1 MSCDSSPNRHATK
14 HFRKTRHPIIEGYD
28 PPEGWGWCYVDE
40 ISLDLVAFWPA
51 GTLSMP
57 APSTPRDTDRFRDRH
72 WAIIRRIERLT
83 SAYDLALERGL
94 LALSAELKTK
104 P

>member
-1 MSCDSSPNRHATK
+1 MQRPQTSFLFDLDGT

-40 ISLDLVAFWPA
+40 ISLDLVAFWPT

-57 APSTPRDTDRFRDRH
+57 APSTPVILIDFV
-72 WAIIRRIERLT
+72 IVI
-83 SAYDLALERGL
+83 G
-94 LALSAELKTK
+94 